1 MVQRGLR
8 KIFHSYG
15 EKVQNVLSG
24 FKFDLESED
33 AVRVITDY
41 LIRELGTKF
50 PELTRKE
57 VEEFTREAWEIGQA
71 YEVGVKDIA
80 PRINQDAL
88 DFFGRLNNADYGK
101 LFNSQRDVFE
111 ESIRSVLD
119 GSKTKAEAIKALKER
134 LGVDLTNKEI
144 SGRIEDIFRNK
155 VYTSQNFSRI
165 QRMHSLGIAEV
176 EIVAIMDAKTSPICR
191 ELNGRKFSVSEM
203 NDFVEEFISTPTD
216 ENFWNK
222 YRPPTAK
229 EIRDFPSMKSSEILK
244 ALAVKCPPFHFRCR
258 TTIVMFVKSVIN
270 RITGSG
276 KTPVNG
282 NIESPNKILK
292 RDRNR
297 IDERKKSLSGLE
309 ADELVNKIASVQGNA
324 VWDSEKLKA
333 GWKKRLSEG
342 SFALFGKTEAT
353 YASKGL
359 DVLKN
364 FNTLYTYSTEDKKTK
379 SKTYKFGFVQDQK
392 DGVKFFVPVNAE
404 TFEIENLF
412 QLESERFTDS
422 FLKVA

>member
-1 MVQRGLR
+1 M
-8 KIFHSYG
+8 
-15 EKVQNVLSG
+15 
-24 FKFDLESED
+24 
-33 AVRVITDY
+33 
-41 LIRELGTKF
+41 IRELGTKF

-71 YEVGVKDIA
+71 YEIGVKDIA

-101 LFNSQRDVFE
+101 LFNSQRDLFE

-119 GSKTKAEAIKALKER
+119 GNKTKAEAIKALKER
-134 LGVDLTNKEI
+134 LGVDLKNKEI
-144 SGRIEDIFRNK
+144 TGRIEDIFRNK

-165 QRMHSLGIAEV
+165 QRMHALGIAEV

-191 ELNGRKFSVSEM
+191 ELNGRKFSVTEM

-270 RITGSG
+270 RITGNG

-282 NIESPNKILK
+282 NVESPNKILK

-324 VWDSEKLKA
+324 VWNSEKLKS
-333 GWKKRLSEG
+333 GWKKRMSEG
-342 SFALFGKTEAT
+342 GSALFGKTEAT

-364 FNTLYTYSTEDKKTK
+364 FNTLYAYSTEDKKTK
-379 SKTYKFGFVQDQK
+379 SKTYKFGFVQDQN
-392 DGVKFFVPVNAE
+392 DGGKFFVPVNAE

>member
-1 MVQRGLR
+1 MK

-15 EKVQNVLSG
+15 NQVEKVLSG
-24 FKFDLESED
+24 IRFDLDSED
-33 AVRVITDY
+33 AVKLITDK
-41 LIRELGTKF
+41 IIQELGTEF
-50 PELTRKE
+50 PELTRDQ

-71 YEVGVKDIA
+71 WEVGVKDIA
-80 PRINQDAL
+80 PLINQDVI

-101 LFNSQRDVFE
+101 LFNSQREIFE
-111 ESIRSVLD
+111 ESIRSVLE
-119 GSKTKAEAIKALKER
+119 GKKTKGEALKELKEK
-134 LGVDLTNKEI
+134 LGVDLKNKDI
-144 SGRIEDIFRNK
+144 TGRIEDIFRNK

-165 QRMHSLGIAEV
+165 QRMHALGITDV

-191 ELNGRKFSVSEM
+191 ELNGRKFQVSEM

-270 RITGSG
+270 RITGNV
-276 KTPVNG
+276 KTPLNG
-282 NIESPNKILK
+282 ELKNPEKILK
-292 RDRNR
+292 RDRDR
-297 IDERKKSLSGLE
+297 IEARKKSLSGLE
-309 ADELVNKIASVQGNA
+309 PDEFVNKIASVQGNA
-324 VWDSEKLKA
+324 VWNSDKLRA
-333 GWKKRLSEG
+333 GWKKRIAEGNSE
-342 SFALFGKTEAT
+342 SFGKTEAT
-353 YASKGL
+353 YATKGL

-364 FNTLYTYSTEDKKTK
+364 FNTLYAYSTEDKKTK
-379 SKTYKFGFVQDQK
+379 SKSYKFGFVQNQK
-392 DGVKFFVPVNAE
+392 DGGKFFVPVNAE

-412 QLESERFTDS
+412 ELESESFTNS

>member
-1 MVQRGLR
+1 MR

-15 EKVQNVLSG
+15 EKIQNVLSG
-24 FKFDLESED
+24 IKFDLESED
-33 AVRVITDY
+33 AVKVITDY

-71 YEVGVKDIA
+71 YEIGVKDIA

-101 LFNSQRDVFE
+101 LFNSQRDLFE

-119 GSKTKAEAIKALKER
+119 GNKTKAEAIKALKER
-134 LGVDLTNKEI
+134 LGVDLKNKEI
-144 SGRIEDIFRNK
+144 TGRIEDIFRNK

-165 QRMHSLGIAEV
+165 QRMHALGIAEV

-191 ELNGRKFSVSEM
+191 ELNGRKFSVTEM

-270 RITGSG
+270 RITGNG

-282 NIESPNKILK
+282 NVESPNKILK

-324 VWDSEKLKA
+324 VWNSEKLKS
-333 GWKKRLSEG
+333 GWKKRMSEG
-342 SFALFGKTEAT
+342 GSALFGKTEAT

-364 FNTLYTYSTEDKKTK
+364 FNTLYAYSTEDKKTK
-379 SKTYKFGFVQDQK
+379 SKTYKFGFVQDQN
-392 DGVKFFVPVNAE
+392 DGGKFFVPVNAE

>member
-1 MVQRGLR
+1 MK

-15 EKVQNVLSG
+15 DQVEKVLSG
-24 FKFDLESED
+24 IRFDLNSED
-33 AVRVITDY
+33 AVKLITDK
-41 LIRELGTKF
+41 IIQELGTEF
-50 PELTRKE
+50 PELTRDQ
-57 VEEFTREAWEIGQA
+57 VEEFSREAWEVGQA

-80 PRINQDAL
+80 PIINQDAI

-101 LFNSQRDVFE
+101 LFNSQREIFE
-111 ESIRSVLD
+111 ESIRSVLE
-119 GSKTKAEAIKALKER
+119 GKKTKGEALKALKEK
-134 LGVDLTNKEI
+134 LGVDLKNKDI
-144 SGRIEDIFRNK
+144 TGRIEDIFRNK

-165 QRMHSLGIAEV
+165 QRMHALGITDV

-191 ELNGRKFSVSEM
+191 ELNGRKFQVSEM

-229 EIRDFPSMKSSEILK
+229 EIQKFPMMSSSEILK
-244 ALAVKCPPFHFRCR
+244 AIAVKCPPFHFRCR

-270 RITGSG
+270 RITGNG
-276 KTPVNG
+276 KTPLDG
-282 NIESPNKILK
+282 KLESPEKILN

-297 IDERKKSLSGLE
+297 IETRKKSLSGLE
-309 ADELVNKIASVQGNA
+309 PDEFVNKIASVQGNA
-324 VWDSEKLKA
+324 VWNSDKLKA
-333 GWKKRLSEG
+333 GWKKRIAEGNSE
-342 SFALFGKTEAT
+342 SFGKTEAT

-359 DVLKN
+359 DILRN
-364 FNTLYTYSTEDKKTK
+364 FNTLYAYSTEDKKTK
-379 SKTYKFGFVQDQK
+379 TKSFKFGFVQDQK
-392 DGVKFFVPVNAE
+392 DGGKFFVPVNAE

-412 QLESERFTDS
+412 ELESESFTNS

>member
-15 EKVQNVLSG
+15 EKIHNVLSG
-24 FKFDLESED
+24 IKFDLESED
-33 AVRVITDY
+33 AVKVITDY
-41 LIRELGTKF
+41 LIRELGTNF
-50 PELTRKE
+50 PELTRDQ
-57 VEEFTREAWEIGQA
+57 VEKFTREAWQVGQE

-101 LFNSQRDVFE
+101 LFNSKREFFE

-134 LGVDLTNKEI
+134 LGVDLGNKEI
-144 SGRIEDIFRNK
+144 TERIEDIFRNK

-165 QRMHSLGIAEV
+165 QRMYALGIAEV

-244 ALAVKCPPFHFRCR
+244 ALAVKCPPFHFKCR

-270 RITGSG
+270 RITGNG
-276 KTPVNG
+276 KTPLEG
-282 NIESPNKILK
+282 KIESPVRPMERAKN
-292 RDRNR
+292 RN
-297 IDERKKSLSGLE
+297 EVRKKSLSGLE
-309 ADELVNKIASVQGNA
+309 PDELLNKVAAVQGNA
-324 VWDSEKLKA
+324 IWNSDRLKSSWNKRVKEGNFEK
-333 GWKKRLSEG
+333 
-342 SFALFGKTEAT
+342 FGKTEAT
-353 YASKGL
+353 YASKAI

-364 FNTLYTYSTEDKKTK
+364 FNTLYAYSLENKKTK
-379 SKTYKFGFVQDQK
+379 SKSFKFGFVQNQK
-392 DGVKFFVPVNAE
+392 DGEKFFVPVNAE
-404 TFEIENLF
+404 TFEIENFFL
-412 QLESERFTDS
+412 LEIESITDS
-422 FLKVA
+422 LLNIV